1 MKKCR
6 GSAPLAGLRQEM
18 PSDERAH
25 CRFSERYGALARRVF
40 PVHGRHMSHRGG
52 IHARQPADA
61 HGPGPSRHRRHGR
74 ADGHRRGRFRRTH
87 QPASFTADQGH
98 GQATHFAGL
107 FAAADC
113 LKSACGPGPELLR
126 PPGRTRPAGHLRGGL
141 LVHGPG
147 GHFAAGARKG
157 SSPRA
162 EHRVR
167 RGFSGDHS
175 FPAPGQLSR
184 PSARLAQ
191 RLSAHLA
198 AGRRHVRLAVRGH
211 PAAAVPPRK
220 QLQQH
225 VRPVAAELGAG
236 GHGRHHFQLRRLSRL
251 FHLSQAVSGA

>member
-6 GSAPLAGLRQEM
+6 GSAPLAGLRPEM

-61 HGPGPSRHRRHGR
+61 HGPGSGRHRRHGR

-113 LKSACGPGPELLR
+113 FKSACGPGP
-126 PPGRTRPAGHLRGGL
+126 RTITSSWPDAACWASAWEAS
-141 LVHGPG
+141 GPW
-147 GHFAAGARKG
+147 
-157 SSPRA
+157 PR
-162 EHRVR
+162 RSLCSWCPQR
-167 RGFSGDHS
+167 I
-175 FPAPGQLSR
+175 FPAR
-184 PSARLAQ
+184 
-191 RLSAHLA
+191 
-198 AGRRHVRLAVRGH
+198 
-211 PAAAVPPRK
+211 
-220 QLQQH
+220 
-225 VRPVAAELGAG
+225 
-236 GHGRHHFQLRRLSRL
+236 
-251 FHLSQAVSGA
+251 